1 MQFPWRRD
9 EPQPRVVVV
18 IVSGACCI
26 PGMAPFDEQAR
37 KVIEQAISETGVE
50 ARMHVMPATKA
61 YFGGIPKQVMGQL
74 VAADQRGE
82 MPVPAVLINGKAVS
96 FGVPKVE
103 DVKAALIAA
112 SEGGAALASREN
124 ANGQ

>member
-1 MQFPWRRD
+1 MWLPWRRD
-9 EPQPRVVVV
+9 EPQSGVVVV

-50 ARMHVMPATKA
+50 ARVHVMPATKA

-74 VAADQRGE
+74 VSSMQRGQ
-82 MPVPAVLINGKAVS
+82 MPVPAILINGKPIS
-96 FGVPKVE
+96 YGVPKVQ
-103 DVKAALIAA
+103 DV
-112 SEGGAALASREN
+112 GAALLAASAHGAGDADER
-124 ANGQ
+124 G